1 MNTGHKMQTC
11 IASIAASFVAVA
23 MLCTFASSVSAQA
36 GKTLPGAHVDP
47 ISFRAPNPA
56 EQFKDIYIEQ
66 KLDNQVSLDLK
77 FNDEN
82 GVPHTLRE
90 YIQDKPVVL
99 GLVYYE
105 CPNVCSV
112 ILNAMLVAFDASAM
126 NLKLGEDYVA
136 LAVSID
142 PTETPALAAEKK
154 KNYSERYHREG
165 WDNGFRFLT
174 STSEDD
180 IRQLADAVGYRYYYD
195 KATDQ
200 YAHASGIMVLTPDG
214 KVSSYY
220 LGTEFL
226 PKKLQFAIADAAE
239 GVIGPLMDQLV
250 MLCFQYDPTVGAYGF
265 YIMNALRLV
274 GGLVMLAI
282 VIFWIV
288 MWLQERNKPKYDAN
302 VGGTPPAGV
311 QPGAG

>member
-1 MNTGHKMQTC
+1 MATTAGL
-11 IASIAASFVAVA
+11 AVA
-23 MLCTFASSVSAQA
+23 LLLCVFTNGAQAQA

-56 EQFKDIYIEQ
+56 DQFKDIFIEQ

-77 FNDEN
+77 FNDEA

-112 ILNAMLVAFDASAM
+112 ILNAMLVSFDAAAM

-142 PTETPALAAEKK
+142 PTETPELAAEKK
-154 KNYSERYHREG
+154 GNYAERYHRDG
-165 WDNGFRFLT
+165 WDQGFRFLT

-180 IRQLADAVGYRYYYD
+180 IRQLADAVGYRYFYD
-195 KATDQ
+195 KETDQ

-220 LGTEFL
+220 LGTEYL
-226 PKKLQFAIADAAE
+226 PKKLQFAVMDAAK
-239 GVIGPLMDQLV
+239 GVIGPLMDQIV

-274 GGLVMLAI
+274 GGLVIFAI

-288 MWLQERNKPKYDAN
+288 MWLQERKKPKYDDTG
-302 VGGTPPAGV
+302 VGETPPAGI

>member
-1 MNTGHKMQTC
+1 MGEKALKRATALVTLVV
-11 IASIAASFVAVA
+11 IAMAALAGVAH
-23 MLCTFASSVSAQA
+23 AQA
-36 GKTLPGAHVDP
+36 GKQLPGTHVDP

-66 KLDNQVSLDLK
+66 KLDNQVPLDLK
-77 FNDEN
+77 FNDEQ

-90 YIQDKPVVL
+90 YIQEKPVVL

-112 ILNAMLVAFDASAM
+112 ILNAMLVSFDAAAM

-142 PTETPALAAEKK
+142 PGETPALAAEKK
-154 KNYSERYHREG
+154 ANYAERYHREG
-165 WDNGFRFLT
+165 WDQGFRFLT

-180 IRQLADAVGYRYYYD
+180 IRQLADSVGYRYYYD
-195 KATDQ
+195 KQTDQ

-220 LGTEFL
+220 LGTEYL
-226 PKKLQFAIADAAE
+226 PKKLQFAVMDAAK
-239 GVIGPLMDQLV
+239 GIIGPLMDQLV
-250 MLCFQYDPTVGAYGF
+250 LLCFQYDPTVGAYGF
-265 YIMNALRLV
+265 YIVSAMRVV
-274 GGLVMLAI
+274 GVVVISAI
-282 VIFWIV
+282 VIFWII
-288 MWLQERNKPKYDAN
+288 MWLQERRKPKFDAN
-302 VGGTPPAGV
+302 AGGTPPAGI